1 MKYLG
6 LLFILAQLGVNIWG
20 FMLMAGAF
28 WRNRWFALAAG
39 PILVTTAMYAVECI
53 HGMGPTL
60 LGLGEISSVVSVAL
74 IALSCVSWKP
84 SFLGARAGERLSQ
97 WRSEFSPGR
106 VAGCLGIFALVFL
119 YAMAWRYTDPN
130 LNGGSEKDAD
140 FSYICSYYS
149 GATIPVPDYWYYPYP
164 SDHYYSFQHYG
175 AALMGRALE
184 LPRGVAYNMAFCL
197 LVGLGGTA
205 FFGAVALAS
214 RKAWV
219 RALVIAGFL
228 VGGTGAT
235 LLVHLTEKDVG
246 PMQSM
251 RFIGTAQY
259 DKAPVGTWLKA
270 YKDKYAWTNPDGT
283 SLDMALP
290 SEPFS
295 YSIYWGDYHAT
306 LSGYYLLGLS
316 VMAMML
322 WSRVRQKRYAAIVGA
337 ALTWTVLSN
346 PWNLPLQ
353 GILTA
358 AWLAAGFRDWR
369 RLLPSVAAGAAI
381 VWLAASVYLS
391 AFTASGAGTGA
402 VFQLVTQRQH
412 TPPLLFVL
420 FHFPTIALIAL
431 GFASGDPR
439 GRRLGALWLILL
451 LFTEFVYLD
460 SVYVGTDA
468 RTNSTLKWWPWV
480 LAGTLMTMGP
490 LVIEQGRRRWVRWAG
505 VVVCLY
511 PCFYAFD
518 LWPYLRHRASDST
531 GHLEGSY
538 LLTRDDNSQIILD
551 RLTVEKPGVVVERP
565 DPQGGFTD
573 SGIIPLFAGKQLWL
587 GWAGHELLWR
597 SFKDE
602 IRRRFTGLQM
612 LFNGEMPDAGKWL
625 SAQGIDYVLW
635 YRPADTPELWGK
647 VNRSI
652 GSGYEWLD
660 LRIYPEQDAQK
671 VGFWRRVRAAA
682 K

>member
-1 MKYLG
+1 MNYLG
-6 LLFILAQLGVNIWG
+6 LLFILAQLGVSIWG
-20 FMLMAGAF
+20 FMLMAGAV
-28 WRNRWFALAAG
+28 WNNRWFALAAG
-39 PILVTTAMYAVECI
+39 PILVTTAMYAVECH
-53 HGMGPTL
+53 HGLGPSL
-60 LGLGEISSVVSVAL
+60 LGLGQFSAAVSVAL
-74 IALSCVSWKP
+74 ILLSGASWEP
-84 SFLGARAGERLSQ
+84 AFLGERARAHLRR
-97 WRSEFSPGR
+97 WRAEFAPRR
-106 VAGCLGIFALVFL
+106 VAGCLAVFSAVFL

-175 AALMGRALE
+175 AALMGRALQ
-184 LPRGVAYNMAFCL
+184 LPRGVAYNIAFCL
-197 LVGLGGTA
+197 LIGLGGA
-205 FFGAVALAS
+205 AVSGAVVLAS
-214 RKAWV
+214 RRVWV
-219 RALVIAGFL
+219 RALVIAGFV

-235 LLVHLTEKDVG
+235 LLVHLTETQIG
-246 PMQSM
+246 PISSM
-251 RFIGTAQY
+251 RFIGTARM
-259 DKAPVGTWLKA
+259 DKAPVGTWLAA
-270 YKDKYAWTNPDGT
+270 YKAKYAWVVPDGP

-316 VMAMML
+316 VMAMLL
-322 WSRVRQKRYAAIVGA
+322 WSRDHKRRYAAVVGG
-337 ALTWTVLSN
+337 ALTWTVLAN

-353 GILTA
+353 GILTVV
-358 AWLAAGFRDWR
+358 WLAANLRDWR
-369 RLLPSVAAGAAI
+369 RLPLSVAAGAAV

-402 VFQLVTQRQH
+402 VFRLVTQKQH
-412 TPPLLFVL
+412 TPPLLFIL
-420 FHFPTIALIAL
+420 FHLPTILLILL
-431 GFASGDPR
+431 GFASGVRR
-439 GRRLGALWLILL
+439 GRRLGAFWLLLL
-451 LFTEFVYLD
+451 LFTEFIYLD

-480 LAGTLMTMGP
+480 QAGALMTLGP
-490 LVIEQGRRRWVRWAG
+490 LVIEQASRRWIRVAG
-505 VVVCLY
+505 TLVCLY
-511 PCFYAFD
+511 PCFYAID
-518 LWPYLRHRASDST
+518 LWPYLRDRVSEST
-531 GHLEGSY
+531 GHLEGYY
-538 LLTRDDNSQIILD
+538 LLTRDENTKLILD
-551 RLTVEKPGVVVERP
+551 RLTVEKPGVVAERP

-602 IRRRFTGLQM
+602 IRRRFAGITM
-612 LFNGEMPDAGKWL
+612 VFNGEMPDAGKWL

-635 YRPADTPELWGK
+635 YRPDDTPELWEK

-652 GSGYEWLD
+652 GPGYEWLD
-660 LRIYPEQDAQK
+660 LRIYPDQDPRK
-671 VGFWRRVRAAA
+671 VGFWRRARQGA